1 MMIPSKNDQILIQKI
16 LVNPSPIYFINNK
29 ITKKRKE
36 ISLIICQQNRF
47 SK

>member
-29 ITKKRKE
+29 ITKKKKRNLTYNLPIK
-36 ISLIICQQNRF
+36 SVQ
-47 SK
+47 